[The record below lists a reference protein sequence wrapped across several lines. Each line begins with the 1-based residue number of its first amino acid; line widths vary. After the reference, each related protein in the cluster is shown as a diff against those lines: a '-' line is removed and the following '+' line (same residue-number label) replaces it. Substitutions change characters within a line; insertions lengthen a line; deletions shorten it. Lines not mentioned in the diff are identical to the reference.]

1 MGGRGS
7 SSGKASASGAGS
19 GAQIERSVQ
28 IYNQFLE
35 QGLNS
40 KIKGIQEKA
49 TNGTGNYS
57 FKSASPVT
65 YDEALNMQKS
75 TMNSLTRG
83 ENTLVDGILPNGN
96 HVYFAGKTS
105 SPQIQTLLERRKSKT
120 DTTAKVPDDKR
131 TTTTYDRWR
140 KQNQRNFESWFYGN
154 QGKTNN

>member
-1 MGGRGS
+1 MGTCSTGS
-7 SSGKASASGAGS
+7 KSGN
-19 GAQIERSVQ
+19 GAQIQQSVK

-49 TNGTGNYS
+49 ENGTGNYS
-57 FKSASPVT
+57 FKNASPVA

-75 TMNSLTRG
+75 SMNTITRG
-83 ENTLVDGILPNGN
+83 ENTLVDGILPNGQ

-105 SPQIQTLLERRKSKT
+105 TPQIQTLLERRKSKT

-154 QGKTNN
+154 QGKNK

>member
-1 MGGRGS
+1 MGTCQTS
-7 SSGKASASGAGS
+7 SRAVRI
-19 GAQIERSVQ
+19 GAQIEQSVQ

-49 TNGTGNYS
+49 ANGTGNYS
-57 FKSASPVT
+57 FKNASPVT

-75 TMNSLTRG
+75 SMNSLTRG
-83 ENTLVDGILPNGN
+83 ENTLVDGILPNGQ
-96 HVYFAGKTS
+96 HVYYAGKTS
-105 SPQIQTLLERRKSKT
+105 TSQIQTLLERRKSKT

-154 QGKTNN
+154 QGKNK

>member
-19 GAQIERSVQ
+19 STQIEQSVQ

-35 QGLNS
+35 HGLNS

-49 TNGTGNYS
+49 ANGTGNYS
-57 FKSASPVT
+57 FKDASPVT

-75 TMNSLTRG
+75 SMNSLTRG

-96 HVYFAGKTS
+96 HVYFAGKTE
-105 SPQIQTLLERRKSKT
+105 SPQIQVLLEKRKSKS
-120 DTTAKVPDDKR
+120 DTTSNVPDDRR
-131 TTTTYDRWR
+131 TTTTYDRWQKSNRR
-140 KQNQRNFESWFYGN
+140 KFDDWFFGN
-154 QGKTNN
+154 RR